1 MRDTVQTN
9 KIIIGTLVI
18 GFVLMISGCKQGGV
32 AKLNDQEEKVLEFF
46 FNNKVGSE
54 VDYAVFKVNSPPSYP
69 VIVVFG
75 FYENL
80 TICNRILDQLNI
92 SEPNSYDCRPVN
104 H

>member
-18 GFVLMISGCKQGGV
+18 GFVLMISGCKQDIDTQN
-32 AKLNDQEEKVLEFF
+32 KKVLDFF
-46 FNNKVGSE
+46 ANNKVGS
-54 VDYAVFKVNSPPSYP
+54 VADYGVFKLSIHPGFP

-75 FYENL
+75 FYEDL
-80 TICNRILDQLNI
+80 TICNRISDLLNI
-92 SEPNSYDCRPVN
+92 SEPNSYECRPVN

>member
-46 FNNKVGSE
+46 FAKLLKLF
-54 VDYAVFKVNSPPSYP
+54 A
-69 VIVVFG
+69 
-75 FYENL
+75 FYRSLPQN
-80 TICNRILDQLNI
+80 
-92 SEPNSYDCRPVN
+92 
-104 H
+104 